1 MSERY
6 INAYEL
12 DGSFYSVVRNAGG
25 DTDGAVLLNTEDGS
39 PVDTVFTVYPYDTLS
54 SLSDNKAVIAF
65 SKLTD
70 RSCDDVR
77 RDMRRAV
84 VTVEVDD
91 TAWRDGL
98 QASDVRTYTQS
109 GSVRFLGKVDEPFAV
124 AYDVIVDKAMR
135 LYDDVTQSVHDNRA
149 GDFEYVRNVF
159 EAFLQL
165 RSDADR
171 LIKSMR
177 RFSSYRS
184 DVMRYSCELGIN
196 LPVVDERDGSR
207 LILDSS
213 ATYLQRV
220 CRNKAYEGD
229 PQSLVNAV
237 NEVRNLLYGVL
248 TWQTGVKYASKHDR
262 DMLVRI
268 AMLET
273 AISGADVVHIS
284 LTDETIDNA
293 VAIMLEAGI
302 RIDASYGDMNLTRTA
317 ASVIPVDDLFR
328 FIDIVLSDEYASV
341 TRLARFVT
349 DGFSDDEYAKVSMR
363 HTDFLLRLFDDVTLV
378 ASEIGRKHETLGV
391 SDDEVLEIADAYAI
405 PRDVLGHPDDLLA
418 NVIRLVAYVKRI
430 VGQDTYDAVASS
442 IAFAPDS
449 VIDDETYVPARVE
462 RGPWEY
468 DEDYWDDEEIIDSS
482 SYIEIEDEQLDEYRN
497 RLALVAFAEKGV
509 RARFAERHPVAV
521 MRGFMTGDGDSDRE
535 PLVRFENLVDGHG
548 VRWDAIDA
556 EFDACDGVDDIGIDE
571 IGKRLADKGVAIYD
585 PTSNPVN
592 DE

>member
-39 PVDTVFTVYPYDTLS
+39 PVDTVFTVYPYGTLS

-65 SKLTD
+65 SKLTG

-77 RDMRRAV
+77 RDMRRSV
-84 VTVEVDD
+84 VAVEVDD
-91 TAWRDGL
+91 TAWKDGL
-98 QASDVRTYTQS
+98 QASNVRTYTQS
-109 GSVRFLGKVDEPFAV
+109 GSVRFLGRVDEPFAV
-124 AYDVIVDKAMR
+124 AYGVIVDKAMR
-135 LYDDVTQSVHDNRA
+135 LYDDVTQSSHSDLT

-159 EAFLQL
+159 ESLLQL

-184 DVMRYSCELGIN
+184 DVMRYSRELGIN
-196 LPVVDERDGSR
+196 LPVIDERDGNR

-220 CRNKAYEGD
+220 CRNKAYEDD
-229 PQSLVNAV
+229 PQSLVSAV

-248 TWQTGVKYASKHDR
+248 TWQTGIKYASEHDR

-273 AISGADVVHIS
+273 AISGTDVVHMS

-293 VAIMLEAGI
+293 AAVMLEAGI
-302 RIDASYGDMNLTRTA
+302 RIDASYGDMSLTRTA

-349 DGFSDDEYAKVSMR
+349 DDFSDDEYAKVSMR
-363 HTDFLLRLFDDVTLV
+363 HTGFLLRLFDDITIV
-378 ASEIGRKHETLGV
+378 ASEIGKKHETLGI
-391 SDDEVLEIADAYAI
+391 SDDEVLGIATEYAI
-405 PRDVLGHPDDLLA
+405 PRDVIDHPDDLLA
-418 NVIRLVAYVKRI
+418 NVIRVIAYVKGI
-430 VGQDTYDAVASS
+430 VGQDVYDTVASS
-442 IAFAPDS
+442 IAFAPDGI
-449 VIDDETYVPARVE
+449 IDDDTYVPARIE
-462 RGPWEY
+462 RGLWEY
-468 DEDYWDDEEIIDSS
+468 DEDYWGDEEAIDNSL
-482 SYIEIEDEQLDEYRN
+482 YIEIEDEQLDEYRN
-497 RLALVAFAEKGV
+497 RLVLVAFAGKGV
-509 RARFAERHPVAV
+509 RTRFAERHHVAV
-521 MRGFMTGDGDSDRE
+521 MRGFMTDGGDSDCGT
-535 PLVRFENLVDGHG
+535 LVRFENLVDGHG
-548 VRWDAIDA
+548 VRWDVIDA
-556 EFDACDGVDDIGIDE
+556 EFDACDGIDDIGVDE

-585 PTSNPVN
+585 PESSMEN
-592 DE
+592 DK

>member
-1 MSERY
+1 MSNVY

-25 DTDGAVLLNTEDGS
+25 DTDGAILLNTEDGS
-39 PVDTVFTVYPYDTLS
+39 PVDTAFTVYPYDTLS
-54 SLSDNKAVIAF
+54 SLSDNKAVIAI
-65 SKLTD
+65 SRLTG
-70 RSCDDVR
+70 RTCDDVR
-77 RDMRRAV
+77 GDMRRAV
-84 VTVEVDD
+84 VVVEVDD
-91 TAWRDGL
+91 AAWRDEL
-98 QASDVRTYTQS
+98 RASDVRTYTRS
-109 GSVRFLGKVDEPFAV
+109 GAVRFVGTVDEPFAV

-135 LYDDVTQSVHDNRA
+135 LYDDVTQSVHADRI

-159 EAFLQL
+159 ESLRQL
-165 RSDADR
+165 RSDADK
-171 LIKSMR
+171 LIGGMK

-184 DVMRYSCELGIN
+184 DVMRYSRELGID
-196 LPVVDERDGSR
+196 LPVIDEKDGNR
-207 LILDSS
+207 LILDAS
-213 ATYLQRV
+213 ATYLQCV
-220 CRNKAYEGD
+220 CHNKAYESD
-229 PQSLVNAV
+229 PQSLVSAV

-248 TWQTGVKYASKHDR
+248 TWQTGVRYASERDM

-273 AISGADVVHIS
+273 DISGDEVVHMS
-284 LTDETIDNA
+284 LTDDTIDNA
-293 VAIMLEAGI
+293 AAIMLEAGI
-302 RIDASYGDMNLTRTA
+302 RIDAHYGDMSLSRTA
-317 ASVIPVDDLFR
+317 GSVIHVDGLFR
-328 FIDIVLSDEYASV
+328 FIDVALSDEYASL

-349 DGFSDDEYAKVSMR
+349 NGFSDDEYAKVAMR
-363 HTDFLLRLFDDVTLV
+363 HTGFLRRLLDDVALV

-468 DEDYWDDEEIIDSS
+468 DEDYWDDEEVIDSS

-497 RLALVAFAEKGV
+497 RLALVAFAGKGV

-521 MRGFMTGDGDSDRE
+521 MRGFMTGDGDSDRG

-548 VRWDAIDA
+548 VRWDVIDA

-585 PTSNPVN
+585 PTSIPAN
-592 DE
+592 DQ

>member
-39 PVDTVFTVYPYDTLS
+39 PVDTVFTVYPYGTLS

-65 SKLTD
+65 SKLTG

-84 VTVEVDD
+84 VAVEVDD

-98 QASDVRTYTQS
+98 QASNVRTYTQS

-135 LYDDVTQSVHDNRA
+135 LYDDVTQSVHDNR

-159 EAFLQL
+159 EALLQL
-165 RSDADR
+165 CSDADR

-184 DVMRYSCELGIN
+184 DVMRYSRELGIN
-196 LPVVDERDGSR
+196 LPVVDEQDGSR

-220 CRNKAYEGD
+220 CRNKAYEDD

-248 TWQTGVKYASKHDR
+248 TWQTGVKYASEHDR

-273 AISGADVVHIS
+273 AISGADVVHMS

-293 VAIMLEAGI
+293 AAIMLEAGI
-302 RIDASYGDMNLTRTA
+302 RIDASYGDMSLTRTA

-363 HTDFLLRLFDDVTLV
+363 HTGFLLRLFDDVALV
-378 ASEIGRKHETLGV
+378 ASDIGRKHETLGV
-391 SDDEVLEIADAYAI
+391 SDDEVLVIAAEYAI
-405 PRDVLGHPDDLLA
+405 PMDVIDHPDDLLA
-418 NVIRLVAYVKRI
+418 NVIRVIAYVKGI
-430 VGQDTYDAVASS
+430 VGQDVYDTVASS

-449 VIDDETYVPARVE
+449 IIDDDTYVPARIE

-468 DEDYWDDEEIIDSS
+468 DEDYWSDEEIVDSL

-497 RLALVAFAEKGV
+497 RLALVAFAGKGV
-509 RARFAERHPVAV
+509 RTRFAERHPVAV
-521 MRGFMTGDGDSDRE
+521 MRGFMTGDDDSDRG
-535 PLVRFENLVDGHG
+535 PLVRFENLIDGHG
-548 VRWDAIDA
+548 VRWDIIDA
-556 EFDACDGVDDIGIDE
+556 EFDACDGIDDIGVDE

-585 PTSNPVN
+585 SESSMGN
-592 DE
+592 DK